1 MPARLWTAETEEAQQ
16 VLWITGG
23 VECVEGRSE
32 FVSRR
37 CVCVLTR
44 QQQEGRFLW
53 ALKCNVV
60 VGEWV
65 GVVAG
70 R

>member
-1 MPARLWTAETEEAQQ
+1 MSKKEAS
-16 VLWITGG
+16 LFPLG
-23 VECVEGRSE
+23 
-32 FVSRR
+32 
-37 CVCVLTR
+37 VCVLTR

-60 VGEWV
+60 AREWV